1 MKKQPWFEYPNFI
14 SFQGKGMKVMCP
26 RDGQIYEIFLRGYFP
41 YDHYHND
48 GLMGVFEGEEDEYV
62 NIEWSSTGVTIKF
75 LDRENFVESYQWD
88 RIYPIPLLT
97 KE

>member
-26 RDGQIYEIFLRGYFP
+26 RDGYVYEIFLRGYFP

-48 GLMGVFEGEEDEYV
+48 GLMGVFEGIEDEYV
-62 NIEWSSTGVTIKF
+62 NIEWSNKEVTIKF
-75 LDRENFVESYQWD
+75 LDKENVEIYKWD
-88 RIYPIPLLT
+88 RIYPIPQ
-97 KE
+97 